1 MTQNTQNTQTTTI
14 ERIATLIDARIG
26 TLTNQHSI
34 DTVARI
40 IAAEIDALTA
50 EVERLRPAAEAWEAM
65 GAYQAACVAWDLG
78 NMPADDFMK
87 EHDKYRAAVAR
98 AREAAKG
105 AA

>member
-1 MTQNTQNTQTTTI
+1 MTQETTA
-14 ERIATLIDARIG
+14 ERISRIIFEGYENSPDKRHYNTEVPARE
-26 TLTNQHSI
+26 
-34 DTVARI
+34 